1 MSATTTEDTPLLTHD
16 GQRDRGRLRVPL
28 HVARVARVV
37 PSLGPRHLASWALG
51 IQILSK
57 KLSLLSIFLL
67 LYLSIYLYVSN
78 IFL

>member
-1 MSATTTEDTPLLTHD
+1 MSAITTEDTPLLTHD

-37 PSLGPRHLASWALG
+37 PSLGPRHLALG

-57 KLSLLSIFLL
+57 KFSLLSIFLL
-67 LYLSIYLYVSN
+67 LYLSIYLYVSKRN
-78 IFL
+78 L